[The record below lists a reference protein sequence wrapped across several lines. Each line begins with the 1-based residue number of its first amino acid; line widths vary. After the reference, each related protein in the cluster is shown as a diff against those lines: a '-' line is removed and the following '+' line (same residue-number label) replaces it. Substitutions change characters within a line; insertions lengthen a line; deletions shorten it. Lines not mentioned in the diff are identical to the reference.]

1 MKKKVLVLPG
11 DGIGPEVCDA
21 ALMVLEQFQLPI
33 ELTYGDIGW
42 ECWKQEG
49 DPVPQATWQKI
60 TESDAVLLGAV
71 TSKGKEAAL
80 KELEPHLREK
90 KLAYVS
96 PVIQL
101 RQKLDL
107 FANVRPF
114 RYIFG
119 PRKPFHFCVI
129 RENSEGLY
137 AGLDFRGI
145 TSETAAWLKHPNL
158 EKYGLEEAAWTVRL
172 QTRFGLE
179 RLFECAFS
187 YAREYGLRRVTF
199 ADKPNV
205 MRESGQFAQEI
216 FEKIAQNYPEI
227 EADIHNV
234 DAVALWIATKPEQ
247 FGVIVAENMFGDILS
262 DLAAGVMGG
271 LGLAPSVNVGNR
283 IAYFEPVHGSA
294 PRIAGQN
301 KANPSAML
309 YTTALLLD
317 HLGFKDAA
325 QQLSESVDQVIRAGK
340 TVSYDLG
347 GLASTRQMAEAVLK
361 SVVNPVSVCRAAII
375 TVGDELLS
383 GQYLNTNLQD
393 LSQSLNKRNIQVT
406 RHFVCADQLQ
416 QISETVIA
424 CLGQEDLIIISG
436 GLGPTSDDITRD
448 AVAKAVQQPLLHH
461 EDVWQTI
468 KGQLQRLGITADKSN
483 ARQALFPETATVLDN
498 PTGTAPGFYLSCDG
512 STLVVLPGPPSQAL
526 ALLENYLENNEKK
539 YSPVS
544 RAQYAW
550 TLIGID
556 ESTIAQWVD
565 CHLENEPFER
575 HFLWKS
581 PYVLVQLVG
590 QSSAPLAQHLI
601 EQFEDH
607 FRPYLVGAEVTTARE
622 QLEKHTEV
630 HWSVNDP
637 YLLKYF
643 QPIEKG
649 IKDIQQIEVEVSL
662 SPSLETLENQKESL
676 GHATMTVRIKGYG
689 EDHISF
695 PYTRPLLGVVLQEY
709 AAWTV
714 LKTYLKTEG
723 DGQ

>member
-11 DGIGPEVCDA
+11 DGIGPEVCEA

-33 ELTYGDIGW
+33 EFTYGDIGF
-42 ECWKQEG
+42 ECWKQGG

-60 TESDAVLLGAV
+60 TQSDAILLGAV

-80 KELEPHLREK
+80 KELKPHLKEQN
-90 KLAYVS
+90 LAYVS
-96 PVIQL
+96 PVLQL
-101 RQKLDL
+101 RQKLGL
-107 FANVRPF
+107 FANIRPI

-129 RENSEGLY
+129 REKSEGLY

-145 TSETAAWLKHPNL
+145 TPEIAAWLRHPNL
-158 EKYGLEEAAWTVRL
+158 TKYGLEEAAWTVRL

-179 RLFECAFS
+179 RLFEYAFS
-187 YAREYGLRRVTF
+187 YAKKYGVRRVTF

-205 MRESGQFAQEI
+205 MRESGQFSREI

-227 EADIHNV
+227 EADIYNV

-247 FGVIVAENMFGDILS
+247 FGVIVAENMFGNILS
-262 DLAAGVMGG
+262 DLGSGVMGG
-271 LGLAPSVNVGNR
+271 LGLAPSANVGSE
-283 IAYFEPVHGSA
+283 ITYFEPVHGSA
-294 PRIAGQN
+294 LRIAGQN

-309 YTTALLLD
+309 YTTALLLE
-317 HLGFKDAA
+317 HLGFQEEAK
-325 QQLSESVDQVIRAGK
+325 QLSESVDQVIRAGK
-340 TVSYDLG
+340 TVTYDLG
-347 GLASTRQMAEAVLK
+347 GLATTHQMAKAVLN
-361 SVVNPVSVCRAAII
+361 SLVNPVSVCHAAII

-383 GQYLNTNLQD
+383 GQYLNTSLQD

-406 RHFVCADQLQ
+406 RHFVCADQLKH
-416 QISETVIA
+416 ISETVVS

-436 GLGPTSDDITRD
+436 GLGPTSDDKTRD
-448 AVAKAVQQPLLHH
+448 GVAQAVKQPLVHH

-483 ARQALFPETATVLDN
+483 ARQALFPKTATVLDN

-526 ALLENYLENNEKK
+526 ALLENYLEHNEKN
-539 YSPVS
+539 YSSVS
-544 RAQYAW
+544 RAGYAW

-556 ESTIAQWVD
+556 ESSIAQWVD

-590 QSSAPLAQHLI
+590 QSEAPLGQHFV
-601 EQFEDH
+601 EEFENH
-607 FRPYLVGAEVTTARE
+607 FHPYLVGAEVTTACK
-622 QLEKHTEV
+622 QLAMHAEV
-630 HWSVNDP
+630 HWSSSDQH
-637 YLLKYF
+637 LLKYF
-643 QPIEKG
+643 QPIKKST
-649 IKDIQQIEVEVSL
+649 KDIPKLEVEVSL
-662 SPSLETLENQKESL
+662 SPFIKTLENQEESL
-676 GHATMTVRIKGYG
+676 GHATMTIRMKGY
-689 EDHISF
+689 DDDCITF
-695 PYTRPLLGVVLQEY
+695 PYTRPLLGAVLQEY
-709 AAWTV
+709 AAWLV
-714 LKTYLKTEG
+714 LKRYLQTEKSK
-723 DGQ
+723 

>member
-21 ALMVLEQFQLPI
+21 ALRVLEQFQLPI
-33 ELTYGDIGW
+33 EFTYGDIGF

-49 DPVPQATWQKI
+49 DPIPKATWQKI
-60 TESDAVLLGAV
+60 AESDAILLGAV

-101 RQKLDL
+101 RQKLGL
-107 FANVRPF
+107 FANVRPV

-145 TSETAAWLKHPNL
+145 TPETAAWLKHPNL
-158 EKYGLEEAAWTVRL
+158 TKYGLEEAAWTVRL

-179 RLFECAFS
+179 RLFEYAFS
-187 YAREYGLRRVTF
+187 YARKYGVRRVTF

-205 MRESGQFAQEI
+205 MRESGQFSREI

-247 FGVIVAENMFGDILS
+247 FGVIVAENMFGNILS
-262 DLAAGVMGG
+262 DLGSGVMGG
-271 LGLAPSVNVGNR
+271 FGLAPSANVGSE

-294 PRIAGQN
+294 PGIAGQN

-309 YTTALLLD
+309 YTTALLLE
-317 HLGFKDAA
+317 HLGFKDEAK
-325 QQLSESVDQVIRAGK
+325 QLSESVDQVIRAGK

-347 GLASTRQMAEAVLK
+347 GVASTRQMAEAVRNSL
-361 SVVNPVSVCRAAII
+361 VNPVSVCHAAII

-416 QISETVIA
+416 KISETVVS

-448 AVAKAVQQPLLHH
+448 AVAKAVQQPLVYH

-526 ALLENYLENNEKK
+526 ALLENYLEQNEKK
-539 YSPVS
+539 YSSVS
-544 RAQYAW
+544 RAGYAW

-581 PYVLVQLVG
+581 PYVLVQLIG
-590 QSSAPLAQHLI
+590 QSEAPLEQHFV
-601 EQFEDH
+601 EEFENH
-607 FRPYLVGAEVTTARE
+607 FHPYLVGAEVTTACK
-622 QLEKHTEV
+622 QLAMHAEV
-630 HWSVNDP
+630 HWFSNDP
-637 YLLKYF
+637 RLLKYF
-643 QPIEKG
+643 QPIEKSTKN
-649 IKDIQQIEVEVSL
+649 IPKLEVEVSL
-662 SPSLETLENQKESL
+662 LPSIETLENQEESL
-676 GHATMTVRIKGYG
+676 GQATMTIRMKGY
-689 EDHISF
+689 DDDRVTF

-709 AAWTV
+709 AAWLV
-714 LKTYLKTEG
+714 LRRYLQTEKSK
-723 DGQ
+723 

>member
-11 DGIGPEVCDA
+11 DGVGAEVCDA
-21 ALMVLEQFQLPI
+21 AMMILEQLQLPI

-49 DPVPQATWQKI
+49 DPVPKTTWEKI
-60 TESDAVLLGAV
+60 AESDAVLLGAI

-80 KELEPHLREK
+80 KELAPHLKEK
-90 KLAYVS
+90 KPVYVS

-101 RQKLDL
+101 RQKLGL
-107 FANVRPF
+107 FANIRPV
-114 RYIFG
+114 RYIVG

-145 TSETAAWLKHPNL
+145 TPEKAAWLKHPNL
-158 EKYGLEEAAWTVRL
+158 ERYSLDEAAWTVRL

-179 RLFECAFS
+179 RLFKYAFS
-187 YAREYGLRRVTF
+187 YARKHGFKRVTF

-216 FEKIAQNYPEI
+216 FENIAQNYPEI

-234 DAVALWIATKPEQ
+234 DAVALWIVTKPEY

-271 LGLAPSVNVGNR
+271 LGLAPSANVGNKT
-283 IAYFEPVHGSA
+283 AYFEPVHGSA

-317 HLGFKDAA
+317 HLGFQEAA
-325 QQLSESVDQVIRAGK
+325 QQLSESIDQVIRAGK
-340 TVSYDLG
+340 TVTYDLG
-347 GLASTRQMAEAVLK
+347 GLATTHQMAKAVLNYL
-361 SVVNPVSVCRAAII
+361 VNPISVCHAAII

-383 GQYLNTNLQD
+383 GQYLNTNLQN
-393 LSQSLNKRNIQVT
+393 LSQSLERQNIQVT

-416 QISETVIA
+416 QISETVIS

-436 GLGPTSDDITRD
+436 GLGPTSDDKTRD
-448 AVAKAVQQPLLHH
+448 AIAQAVKKPLVHH
-461 EDVWQTI
+461 ENVWQKI
-468 KGQLQRLGITADKSN
+468 KGQLQQLGIAPDTNN
-483 ARQALFPETATVLDN
+483 ARQALFPETAKVLDN

-512 STLVVLPGPPSQAL
+512 SSLIVLPGPPTQAL
-526 ALLENYLENNEKK
+526 MLLEDYLKHNEKE

-544 RAQYAW
+544 RPQYVW

-556 ESTIAQWVD
+556 ESTIANWVD
-565 CHLENEPFER
+565 CHFVNEPFER

-581 PYVLVQLVG
+581 PYVLVQLIG
-590 QSSAPLAQHLI
+590 QSSVPLAQHLI
-601 EQFEDH
+601 EKFESH
-607 FRPYLVGAEVTTARE
+607 FCSYLVGAEITTARE
-622 QLEKHTEV
+622 QLAMHVEV
-630 HWSVNDP
+630 HWSANDP
-637 YLLKYF
+637 LLLKYF
-643 QPIEKG
+643 QSIEKNTSNVP
-649 IKDIQQIEVEVSL
+649 QIEAEVNL
-662 SPSLETLENQKESL
+662 SPSLETLKKQKESL

-689 EDHISF
+689 DDCITF
-695 PYTRPLLGVVLQEY
+695 PYTRPLLEVVLPEYGAWLILKRYLYQENS
-709 AAWTV
+709 
-714 LKTYLKTEG
+714 K
-723 DGQ
+723 

>member
-1 MKKKVLVLPG
+1 MKKKILVLPG
-11 DGIGPEVCDA
+11 DGVGLEVCDA
-21 ALMVLEQFQLPI
+21 ALMILEQFQLPI
-33 ELTYGDIGW
+33 EFTYGDIGW

-49 DPVPQATWQKI
+49 DSVPQATWQKI
-60 TESDAVLLGAV
+60 AESDAVLLGAV

-80 KELEPHLREK
+80 KELAPHLREK

-101 RQKLDL
+101 RQKLGL
-107 FANVRPF
+107 FANIRPI

-119 PRKPFHFCVI
+119 PRKPFQFCVI

-145 TSETAAWLKHPNL
+145 TPETATWLKHPNL

-179 RLFECAFS
+179 RLFEYAFS
-187 YAREYGLRRVTF
+187 YARKHGFKRVTF

-216 FEKIAQNYPEI
+216 FEKVAQNYPEI

-271 LGLAPSVNVGNR
+271 LGLASSANVGSK

-309 YTTALLLD
+309 YTTALLLEY
-317 HLGFKDAA
+317 LGFQEEAK
-325 QQLSESVDQVIRAGK
+325 QLSESVDQVIRIGK
-340 TVSYDLG
+340 TVTYDLG
-347 GLASTRQMAEAVLK
+347 GVASTRQMAEAVLNSLVK
-361 SVVNPVSVCRAAII
+361 PISVCRAAII

-383 GQYLNTNLQD
+383 GQYLNTNLQY
-393 LSQSLNKRNIQVT
+393 LSQSLNRRNIQVT
-406 RHFVCADQLQ
+406 QHFVCADQLQ

-436 GLGPTSDDITRD
+436 GLGPTSDDKTRD
-448 AVAKAVQQPLLHH
+448 AVAQAVQQPLVHH
-461 EDVWQTI
+461 EAVWQTI
-468 KGQLQRLGITADKSN
+468 KGQLQRLGIAPDASN

-498 PTGTAPGFYLSCDG
+498 LTGTAPGFYLSCFG

-526 ALLENYLENNEKK
+526 ALLENYLEHNEKK
-539 YSPVS
+539 YSSVS

-590 QSSAPLAQHLI
+590 QSEAPLAQHLI
-601 EQFEDH
+601 EEFENH
-607 FRPYLVGAEVTTARE
+607 FRPYFLGAEVTTASK
-622 QLEKHTEV
+622 QLAMRAEV
-630 HWSVNDP
+630 HWFATDP
-637 YLLKYF
+637 HLLRYF
-643 QPIEKG
+643 HSTEKSA
-649 IKDIQQIEVEVSL
+649 KNVPKLEVEVSL
-662 SPSLETLENQKESL
+662 SPSLEILENQEESL
-676 GHATMTVRIKGYG
+676 GHATITIRMKGYDD
-689 EDHISF
+689 ECVTF

-709 AAWTV
+709 AAWLV
-714 LKTYLKTEG
+714 LKRYLQTEKHK
-723 DGQ
+723 